1 MAKNRNLGSHID
13 GLPSR
18 QGKTNPERLPKSN
31 LEEKQ
36 KPFDKIQKNKGSEH
50 FDRLLPLIKEKYILT
65 KEEIEDLFKKREG
78 QIVLPISIFNEK
90 LGMLEAASLYMKDEL
105 NLSFNDIA
113 KLLKRDYKTIWTS
126 YKQANKKLKNEG

>member
-1 MAKNRNLGSHID
+1 MDKNRNLGSHID
-13 GLPSR
+13 RLPSR
-18 QGKTNPERLPKSN
+18 QGKTNPERLPKAN

-36 KPFDKIQKNKGSEH
+36 EPSNKIQKNKGSEH
-50 FDRLLPLIKEKYILT
+50 FDRLLPLIKQKYILT

-90 LGMLEAASLYMKDEL
+90 LGMLEASSLYMKDEL

-113 KLLKRDYKTIWTS
+113 KLLKRNYKTIWTS
-126 YKQANKKLKNEG
+126 YKQANKKLKNEE